1 METLLLFYA
10 AIIIG
15 ALFGAKLGCKDKD
28 MDTENRIF
36 HDINISPPHTH
47 TLHYW

>member
-36 HDINISPPHTH
+36 ELIKGLVLYN
-47 TLHYW
+47 